1 MTLGA
6 KRPVFNLAAGLVVS
20 SAIQVAFSFGLGLNL
35 PTGVPGGLF

>member
-20 SAIQVAFSFGLGLNL
+20 SVIQVAFSFGLGLNL